1 MISSELQEWIKLSD
15 ERKLWMFT
23 QAGDRTGLKASSVEK
38 DWWVT
43 HTLSIIFS
51 MSCAGALVFKGGT
64 SLSKAW
70 RLIERFSEDIDLA
83 LDREF
88 LGFGGEL
95 NNTQIRKLRIASYNF
110 LATKFTDELSV
121 KFKMTGFKDVS
132 IKYRETVNHDQDPL
146 IIEIY
151 FPKLTEKDSY
161 IHPGIL
167 VEVGSRSLKEP
178 FTERSFRSI
187 ASEAFP
193 LLPFVDKPV
202 TIPCVN
208 PERTF
213 LEKVF
218 LLHEEYQRP
227 AGKMRVARLSRHLYD
242 IERLSR
248 TLYFQKAL
256 SDANLY
262 NTIVT
267 HRKRFSHLAGVDYAK
282 HSPEYIRIVPP
293 DNLMSIWEKDYQEMM
308 QIMIYGE
315 RLPFGELIRRIEEI
329 QLKINSSNKS
339 ILIDN

>member
-1 MISSELQEWIKLSD
+1 LSD
-15 ERKLWMFT
+15 DRKLWIFS

-51 MSCAGALVFKGGT
+51 MSCAEALIFKGGT
-64 SLSKAW
+64 SLGKAW

-83 LDREF
+83 IDREF

-95 NNTQIRKLRIASYNF
+95 SNTQIRKLRIASYNF
-110 LATKFTDELSV
+110 LSTKFTDELSN
-121 KFKMTGFKDVS
+121 KFKMTGFKDIMV
-132 IKYRETVNHDQDPL
+132 KYRETVNHDQDPL

-151 FPKLTEKDSY
+151 YPKLTEKNSY
-161 IHPGIL
+161 LHPGIL

-178 FTERSFRSI
+178 FTERTFGSI
-187 ASEAFP
+187 VSEVFP
-193 LLPFVDKPV
+193 HLTFVDKPV
-202 TIPCVN
+202 TVPSVN

-227 AGKMRVARLSRHLYD
+227 AEKMRVARLSRHLYD

-256 SDANLY
+256 SNAMLY

-267 HRKRFSHLAGVDYAK
+267 HRSHFSHLAGVDYTK

-293 DNLMSIWEKDYQEMM
+293 DNLLSIWKKDYQEMM
-308 QIMIYGE
+308 ETMIYGE
-315 RLPFGELIRRIEEI
+315 CLSFEELIRRIEKI
-329 QLKINSSNKS
+329 QAKINSSNE
-339 ILIDN
+339 L

>member
-1 MISSELQEWIKLSD
+1 MNKFTHLQDWLALSD
-15 ERKLWMFT
+15 EARLERFRI
-23 QAGDRTGLKASSVEK
+23 AGEKSELSVAAVEK

-51 MSCAGALVFKGGT
+51 MSCAKALVFKGGT

-95 NNTQIRKLRIASYNF
+95 SHTQIRKLRTASYDF
-110 LATKFTDELSV
+110 LSTKFTDELSN
-121 KFKMTGFKDVS
+121 KFTTLGFKDVKV
-132 IKYRETVNHDQDPL
+132 KYREMVNHDQDPL

-151 FPKLTEKDSY
+151 YPKLTEKDSY
-161 IHPGIL
+161 LRPGVL

-178 FTERSFRSI
+178 FTERSFGSI
-187 ASEAFP
+187 VSEVFP
-193 LLPFVDKPV
+193 NLPFADKPATV
-202 TIPCVN
+202 PSVN

-227 AGKMRVARLSRHLYD
+227 AKKIRVARLSRHLYD

-248 TLYFQKAL
+248 TSYFQKAM

-262 NTIVT
+262 NTIVA
-267 HRKRFSHLAGVDYAK
+267 HRNHFSHLAGIDYAK
-282 HSPEYIRIVPP
+282 HAPGYIRIVPP
-293 DNLMSIWEKDYQEMM
+293 DNLLPLWAKDYQELVET
-308 QIMIYGE
+308 MIYGE
-315 RLPFGELIRRIEEI
+315 RLPFEELIRRMEEI
-329 QLKINSSNKS
+329 QITINNIKT
-339 ILIDN
+339 